1 MSIWDKKEAFD
12 ELLFCAENFK
22 NKLLSKYLTLKY
34 RPRCLSFQGI
44 EHLQN
49 KQFAEIIANG
59 PSSKTY
65 KINPNAQQFYMN
77 FGFLHAS
84 FPAAKNPVLTIV
96 DKKLINGGWSI
107 DMIKEAYQENSST
120 VFAFNI
126 EFIKSREIRDLAR
139 KYKIIFL
146 YNFLS
151 PTRWARKPKFLIG
164 KPSYGGGATESSI
177 ALAVSLSY
185 KMVNV
190 SGFDGNNV
198 ILGLSSKQTHFYGQ
212 DPSKDWS
219 DPNFSARELRFLSYF
234 IDKNVHLAR
243 LLKMA
248 GVEVRLIKPTIF
260 MNMYSSHK

>member
-12 ELLFCAENFK
+12 ELLFCIENFK
-22 NKLLSKYLTLKY
+22 NELISKYLNLKY
-34 RPRCLSFQGI
+34 QPGRFTFNGV
-44 EHLQN
+44 ENLQK

-59 PSSKTY
+59 PSSKTH
-65 KINPNAQQFYMN
+65 KIDPSAQQFYMN

-84 FPAAKNPVLTIV
+84 FPCAENPVLTIV
-96 DKKLINGGWSI
+96 DKKLINGGWSL
-107 DMIKEAYQENSST
+107 DMIKEAYQKNSST

-126 EFIKSREIRDLAR
+126 EFIRSQEIRDLA
-139 KYKIIFL
+139 KEYKVIFYIIFE
-146 YNFLS
+146 S
-151 PTRWARKPKFLIG
+151 QRWAKKPKFLIG
-164 KPSYGGGATESSI
+164 EPSYGGGATESSI
-177 ALAVSLSY
+177 ALAASLSY
-185 KMVNV
+185 KVLTV

-212 DPSKDWS
+212 DPSKNWS

-243 LLKMA
+243 LLKVA

-260 MNMYSSHK
+260 MNMYSAHK